1 MTLKIYYIIKN
12 IYYIYMYVL
21 HIHDSSHMYYIIY
34 YALYTAAAVHVYIY
48 NNLK

>member
-1 MTLKIYYIIKN
+1 
-12 IYYIYMYVL
+12 MYVL